1 MRFTPLLVLLVG
13 CTVGLVD
20 ETKPIE
26 AYDTAV
32 ADTAE
37 DVDAEETDTEDS
49 GPDID
54 ENAENPWNG
63 ECGDNLDNDGDGK
76 VDCNDPDC
84 VAAPECNQ
92 SADGDTDGDGFKD
105 DVDCDPYNPYVNP
118 GAQEVDNNGIDDDCD
133 GVVDSGTSTGG
144 GGTGGGGNP
153 QTGTVC
159 SDTCTDGFGNILYG
173 ANDGT
178 CQDGGFGDFISLGLG
193 MSACAF
199 GTDCSDCGVRVD
211 ADGDFHEDDP
221 LGLGLALYS
230 DCDDS
235 DPTINSSATDI
246 PGDGIDQDC
255 DGSDASTGGGGS
267 STPTTES
274 DCSDGVDEDQD
285 GLTDCDDL
293 DCLSDPACQSS
304 GGSGGSGGSTGGC
317 SSTEV
322 EDCNGNCAPAYW
334 VGDGSCDDGAYN
346 YSGNQIDLDCAL
358 HNYDDGDCAGST
370 GGTETDCSDGQ
381 DDDQDGFIDC
391 NDSDCS
397 TDPAC
402 QNSSSNCG
410 ANEIEDCN
418 GICLPAGWFGDGI
431 CDHNPNPSTTST
443 YGNYSLMCSAL
454 NWDDGDCP
462 NNNTCATGEIIDCN
476 GNCTSESTLGT
487 GTCDAEFD
495 CQTWFYDNND
505 C

>member
-1 MRFTPLLVLLVG
+1 MGIYYFDIETHSLGENMRLTSLLVVLIGIGTG

-26 AYDTAV
+26 AIDTAV
-32 ADTAE
+32 DSEDTDNE
-37 DVDAEETDTEDS
+37 DTDDTEDS

-54 ENAENPWNG
+54 ENSENPWNG

-92 SADGDTDGDGFKD
+92 AADGDTDGDGYRD
-105 DVDCDPYNPYVNP
+105 DIDCDPYNPYVNP
-118 GAQEVDNNGIDDDCD
+118 GASEVDNNGIDDDCD
-133 GVVDSGTSTGG
+133 GVVDGGNGSGGNGSGG
-144 GGTGGGGNP
+144 NGSGGNP

-159 SDTCTDGFGNILYG
+159 NDTCTDGFGNILYG

-230 DCDDS
+230 DCNDS
-235 DPTINSSATDI
+235 DPTINSSAYDI
-246 PGDGIDQDC
+246 PDDGIDQDC
-255 DGSDASTGGGGS
+255 DGSDASSSGS
-267 STPTTES
+267 GSTTPTSET
-274 DCSDGVDEDQD
+274 DCTDGMDEDQD
-285 GLTDCDDL
+285 GSTDCDDS
-293 DCLSDPACQSS
+293 DCASDPACQSS
-304 GGSGGSGGSTGGC
+304 SGGC
-317 SSTEV
+317 SSSEV
-322 EDCNGNCAPAYW
+322 IDCNGNCAPNYW
-334 VGDGSCDDGAYN
+334 VGDGSCDDGAYL
-346 YSGNQIDLDCAL
+346 YSGNYINLDCAQ
-358 HNYDDGDCAGST
+358 HNYDDGDCATSSGGGST
-370 GGTETDCSDGQ
+370 GGG
-381 DDDQDGFIDC
+381 
-391 NDSDCS
+391 
-397 TDPAC
+397 
-402 QNSSSNCG
+402 SSSNCSSSQ
-410 ANEIEDCN
+410 IEDCN
-418 GICLPAGWFGDGI
+418 GLCIPASFLGDGI
-431 CDHNPNPSTTST
+431 CDHNPNPGATST
-443 YGNYSLMCSAL
+443 FGAYSLMCSAM

-462 NNNTCATGEIIDCN
+462 DNGACYSGEIIDCD

-487 GTCDAEFD
+487 GTCDPEFD
-495 CQTWFYDNND
+495 CLTWYYDNND